1 MIIKKASA
9 GTLESCDALV
19 TITLNPEYESP
30 KIDIESPLLAT
41 YGREMQSQVEKILEQ
56 FNIQQ
61 IQIKIID
68 RGAINYVLQARVE
81 TAIRRVLE

>member
-19 TITLNPEYESP
+19 TITLNPAYESP
-30 KIDIESPLLAT
+30 QIDIESPLLAT

-61 IQIKIID
+61 VQIKIID